1 MLNDVK
7 LKENDSVNYLDVS
20 LSHAKPNIHF
30 DNRMN
35 SRRKAYYAMQDAG
48 FNNIN
53 SYIDTLSYIW
63 KAAIRPVLT
72 YCCNSMYISKKSLS
86 NMEKVQTKLLKPS
99 VGLQKY
105 YKSTPVLRAPNANKI
120 ETTVE
125 ISSLDLIR
133 TLFSN
138 TSRARSFYTHLLNIH
153 VCGKLV
159 GHTDLITRV
168 KTVCFKHEVSF
179 LNFLMINVMQTKQEL
194 T

>member
-105 YKSTPVLRAPNANKI
+105 YKSTQALNVNKI

-133 TLFSN
+133 AIFCN
-138 TSRARSFYTHLLNIH
+138 VSRAR
-153 VCGKLV
+153 
-159 GHTDLITRV
+159 
-168 KTVCFKHEVSF
+168 
-179 LNFLMINVMQTKQEL
+179 
-194 T
+194 